1 MSTIRVVIAPQTLTG
16 ADARWSWLATDS
28 DLVQHGD
35 LAALAAAVTAGPAR
49 AVTVL
54 VPAARVIAVPVTVP
68 LRQQRHMLQA
78 LPFLLEEN
86 LASEID
92 HLHVV
97 AGARLDDQKLQA
109 LAIDRRWLA
118 ELIALLAGVGIAPA
132 VISSDALALPLPAAP
147 GGRAVTLLLD
157 GHDSVLATSD
167 GHTLGFD
174 QADAPV
180 IAATL
185 ALGSADVAQVLV
197 GTQGDALVVSA
208 LESEWQLGDAGPKLL
223 ISEMPRER
231 LTILADAVTAKV
243 PVNLRQG
250 AFAATDESLFALG
263 FDWRPLAWLAA
274 SWAVLALGYQMAVG
288 VIHHRA
294 ADSVQ
299 QAQVALYRQI
309 FPGSVKVELPR
320 RQMEN
325 QLRNSGGGGSFPML
339 VAHTSAGL
347 AALDANAADR
357 HYTPRTLAWDAEQGQ
372 LRVDIVARS
381 LEDLEKLRMDLERRG
396 LTVDIGSGVSQD
408 GGYKA
413 RMNVGARADAADRG
427 TGKAARKGDA

>member
-1 MSTIRVVIAPQTLTG
+1 MSTIWVVDAPQVP
-16 ADARWSWLATDS
+16 AANARWFWLAGAAGA
-28 DLVQHGD
+28 VAHGD
-35 LAALAAAVTAGPAR
+35 LTELAAALGAEPGR
-49 AVTVL
+49 AITVL
-54 VPAARVIAVPVTVP
+54 VPAARVISVPVTLPV
-68 LRQQRHMLQA
+68 RQQRQMLPA

-97 AGARLDDQKLQA
+97 AGARIDDQKLQA
-109 LAIDRRWLA
+109 VAVDRRWLA
-118 ELIALLAGVGIAPA
+118 ELIALLGSVGIDPA
-132 VISSDALALPLPAAP
+132 VITSDALALPLPAAP
-147 GGRAVTLLLD
+147 GGKSATLLLD
-157 GHDSVLATSD
+157 GADSVLATSD

-180 IAATL
+180 LAATL
-185 ALGSADVAQVLV
+185 ALGSADVAQVLT
-197 GTQGDALVVSA
+197 GARADALVVSA
-208 LESEWQLGDAGPKLL
+208 LASEWDLGDAGPRLL
-223 ISEMPRER
+223 VSELPRER
-231 LTILADAVTAKV
+231 LAILAEAVAV
-243 PVNLRQG
+243 RPPVNLREG
-250 AFAATDESLFALG
+250 AFAHTDENLFALG

-274 SWAVLALGYQMAVG
+274 SWAVLALGYQVAVG
-288 VIHHRA
+288 VIHSRG

-325 QLRNSGGGGSFPML
+325 QLRSSGSGGSFAQL
-339 VAHTSAGL
+339 VAETSAGL

-357 HYTPRTLAWDAEQGQ
+357 HYTPRTLAWDAEQAQ

-381 LEDLEKLRMDLERRG
+381 LEDLEKLRLDLERRG
-396 LTVDIGSGVSQD
+396 LRVEIGAGVSQD

-413 RMNVGARADAADRG
+413 RMNVGAGQAVA
-427 TGKAARKGDA
+427 GKGGA